1 MMLNHK
7 IRLSFMTAMFLL
19 LGTSLRQDS
28 VALPSETSLSENQ
41 ISQAI
46 VAVQPEGKQTP
57 NNSTIQQNKGFFD
70 DLKEDVEDVQNDV
83 VETGEDVQNDVVE
96 TGEDAKND
104 AVETG
109 ENVQNDV
116 VETGEDA
123 KNNVLERE

>member
-1 MMLNHK
+1 
-7 IRLSFMTAMFLL
+7 MTVMFLL
-19 LGTSLRQDS
+19 LGTSLRQHS
-28 VALPSETSLSENQ
+28 VALPLETSLSENQ

-46 VAVQPEGKQTP
+46 VAVQPKGKQTP
-57 NNSTIQQNKGFFD
+57 HNSTIQQNKGFFE

-96 TGEDAKND
+96 TGEDAKNN

-109 ENVQNDV
+109 EDVQNDV

-123 KNNVLERE
+123 KNDVVERE